1 MSTTENKLS
10 RILNV
15 KLNDA
20 EVGTLTLLA
29 GDKTLFA
36 FAESYVANVSRPT
49 LSLWFKTPMGE
60 LKTTEK
66 IRGAATLPP
75 FFSNLLPE
83 GHLRDYLAKK
93 ANVKSGREFFLIAAL
108 GNDLPGAVRVM
119 SSEDLQD
126 DGKHEQQRHSAT
138 AAKVLRF
145 SLAGV
150 QLKFSAVM
158 ESTGGL
164 TIPADG
170 IGGGWIIKLPSNS
183 HRHVPEAEFSML
195 KLAERSGI
203 TVPEFKLISTAS
215 VSGLPSDINENFG
228 DSLAVKRFD
237 RGQNDTRIHMEDFAQ
252 IFGIYPTEK
261 YENASFDRIGYVIL
275 SECGEADFTEYIRRL
290 VFTVMIGNG
299 DMHLKNWSLLYADGR
314 NPRLSPAYDFVPTIL
329 YMANDD
335 LGLRL
340 GGNREFKQVTEKSFE
355 KLAAKSAASE
365 RLVLSTVREAVD
377 RIYQAWHEI
386 RGDLPLTKEMRAA
399 LESHMSE
406 LQLQPST
413 KFSSSLPTLDLLK
426 EDVMH
431 MEQNRLAE
439 IEGGPEFRVLGQ
451 NYAYSLDK
459 LIARVRQSG
468 ETFDEFLT
476 EQIALNLY
484 KSRLKEPLTI
494 LYAPFREKLFLTVS
508 GKHNPACNWLSK
520 LPGFEESGRDWA
532 PETAV
537 PFIYWSGDKLYRVYQ
552 TLGRDLDDD
561 SPDKYYITDLGKWNP
576 PYIQRTDAS
585 TYKHIAELER
595 DPMYYAVPTSGLHII
610 QVNGRPETIHHAFV
624 RFDKQEAIQDQ

>member
-1 MSTTENKLS
+1 MSATEKKLS

-15 KLNDA
+15 KLNDT

-36 FAESYVANVSRPT
+36 FAESYVENADRPT

-60 LKTTEK
+60 LKITEK
-66 IRGAATLPP
+66 IRSAAMLPP

-108 GNDLPGAVRVM
+108 GTDLPGAVRIM

-126 DGKHEQQRHSAT
+126 DSKHEQQRAAT
-138 AAKVLRF
+138 AEKILRF

-164 TIPADG
+164 TIPVDG
-170 IGGGWIIKLPSNS
+170 IGGGWIVKLPSNS

-195 KLAERSGI
+195 KLAEHAGI
-203 TVPEFKLISTAS
+203 RVPECKLIPTAS
-215 VSGLPSDINENFG
+215 VSGLPSDINEKFG
-228 DSLAVKRFD
+228 ESLAVKRFD
-237 RGQNDTRIHMEDFAQ
+237 RGQNDARIHMEDFAQ
-252 IFGIYPTEK
+252 IFGIYPKEK

-335 LGLRL
+335 LGLGL
-340 GGNREFKQVTEKSFE
+340 GGEKEFNQVTEKNFA
-355 KLAAKSAASE
+355 KLAAKSASSE
-365 RLVLSTVREAVD
+365 RLVLNTVKDTID

-386 RGDLPLTKEMRAA
+386 RADLPLTKEMRAA
-399 LESHMSE
+399 VESHMRT
-406 LQLQPST
+406 LKLQPKA
-413 KFSSSLPTLDLLK
+413 KFSSSIPTLDLNK
-426 EDVMH
+426 EDVLH
-431 MEQNRLAE
+431 IEEKRLAQ
-439 IEGGPEFRVLGQ
+439 IEGGPEFGILGQ
-451 NYAYSLDK
+451 NYVYNLDK
-459 LIARVRQSG
+459 LITTVRQSG
-468 ETFDEFLT
+468 ETLDEFLT
-476 EQIALNLY
+476 EQIARRLY

-494 LYAPFREKLFLTVS
+494 LYTPFREKLFLTVS
-508 GKHNPACNWLSK
+508 GKHNPACSWLSK
-520 LPGFEESGRDWA
+520 LPGFEEAGKDWA
-532 PETAV
+532 PENAV
-537 PFIYWSGDKLYRVYQ
+537 PFIYWSGDKLYRVHPA
-552 TLGRDLDDD
+552 LGRDLDNDD
-561 SPDKYYITDLGKWNP
+561 PDKYYITDFGKWNP
-576 PYIQRTDAS
+576 PYIQRTDAD
-585 TYKHIAELER
+585 THKRIAELER
-595 DPMYYAVPTSGLHII
+595 DPMYYSVPTSGQQTIR
-610 QVNGRPETIHHAFV
+610 VNGGNAVVYYAFL
-624 RFDKQEAIQDQ
+624 RFSG

>member
-1 MSTTENKLS
+1 MSTTESKLS

-15 KLNDA
+15 KLNDTD
-20 EVGTLTLLA
+20 VGTLTLLA

-36 FAESYVANVSRPT
+36 FSESYVANARRPT

-66 IRGAATLPP
+66 IRSAATLPP

-93 ANVKSGREFFLIAAL
+93 ANVKNGREFFLIAAL
-108 GNDLPGAVRVM
+108 GKDLPGAVRVLF
-119 SSEDLQD
+119 SEELPD
-126 DGKHEQQRHSAT
+126 DGTHEQQRLAT
-138 AAKVLRF
+138 ERKVLRF

-170 IGGGWIIKLPSNS
+170 IGGGWILKLPSNN

-195 KLAERSGI
+195 KLAERAGI

-215 VSGLPSDINENFG
+215 VSGLPADINEKFG

-237 RGQNDTRIHMEDFAQ
+237 RGTNDARIHMEDFAQ

-275 SECGEADFTEYIRRL
+275 SECGEEDFLQYIKRL
-290 VFTVMIGNG
+290 VFTILIGNG
-299 DMHLKNWSLLYADGR
+299 DMHLKNWSLLYTDGR

-329 YMANDD
+329 YMVNDD

-340 GGNREFKQVTEKSFE
+340 GGYREFNQVTEKSFE

-365 RLVLSTVREAVD
+365 RMVLSTVRESVD

-386 RGDLPLTKEMRAA
+386 RGDLPLTNQMRAS
-399 LESHMSE
+399 LESHMNN
-406 LQLQPST
+406 LQLKPSK
-413 KFSSSLPTLDLLK
+413 KFSSSLMTLDLLK
-426 EDVMH
+426 GSVMH
-431 MEQNRLAE
+431 IEQNRLAE
-439 IEGGPEFRVLGQ
+439 LEGGPEFKILGQ
-451 NYAYSLDK
+451 NYVYNLDK
-459 LIARVRQSG
+459 LIATVRQGG
-468 ETFDEFLT
+468 ESFDEFLT
-476 EQIALNLY
+476 NQIARNLY
-484 KSRLKEPLTI
+484 KSRLKQPLTI
-494 LYAPFREKLFLTVS
+494 LYAPFREKLFLSVS
-508 GKHNPACNWLSK
+508 GKHNPECNWLSK
-520 LPGFEESGRDWA
+520 LPGFEESGTDWV
-532 PETAV
+532 PEIAV
-537 PFIYWSGDKLYRVYQ
+537 PFIYWSGDQFYRVYPA
-552 TLGRDLDDD
+552 LGRDLDDD
-561 SPDKYYITDLGKWNP
+561 APDKYYITDLGKWNP
-576 PYIQRTDAS
+576 PYIQRTDAA
-585 TYKHIAELER
+585 THKHIAELKR
-595 DPMYYAVPTSGLHII
+595 DPMYYAVPTSG
-610 QVNGRPETIHHAFV
+610 QRTIAIDGGTAVVYHAFV
-624 RFDKQEAIQDQ
+624 RFSG

>member
-1 MSTTENKLS
+1 MSATENKLS

-15 KLNDA
+15 KLNDTK
-20 EVGTLTLLA
+20 VGTLTLLA
-29 GDKTLFA
+29 GDNTLFA
-36 FAESYVANVSRPT
+36 FDESYVANVARPT

-66 IRGAATLPP
+66 IRGSATLPP

-119 SSEDLQD
+119 SSDDLQD
-126 DGKHEQQRHSAT
+126 EGTHDQQQRSAT
-138 AAKVLRF
+138 EAKVLRF

-170 IGGGWIIKLPSNS
+170 IGGGWIVKLPSNS

-215 VSGLPSDINENFG
+215 VSGLPSDINEKFG

-237 RGQNDTRIHMEDFAQ
+237 RGKNDTRIHMEDFAQ

-275 SECGEADFTEYIRRL
+275 SECGEEDFTEYIRRL
-290 VFTVMIGNG
+290 VFTVVIGNG

-314 NPRLSPAYDFVPTIL
+314 NPRLSPAYDFVPTTL

-335 LGLRL
+335 LSLRL
-340 GGNREFKQVTEKSFE
+340 GGNREFNQVTEKSFE

-365 RLVLSTVREAVD
+365 RMVLVTVRETID
-377 RIYQAWHEI
+377 RIYQAWHEV

-399 LESHMSE
+399 LESHMSS
-406 LQLQPST
+406 LQLKPGT

-426 EDVMH
+426 KDVMY

-439 IEGGPEFRVLGQ
+439 IEGAIEFRITGQ
-451 NYAYSLDK
+451 NYVYNLDK
-459 LIARVRQSG
+459 LIATVRRSG

-476 EQIALNLY
+476 EQIAMNLY
-484 KSRLKEPLTI
+484 KSRPKESLTI
-494 LYAPFREKLFLTVS
+494 LYAPFREKLLLTVS

-537 PFIYWSGDKLYRVYQ
+537 PFIYWSGDKLYRVYPA
-552 TLGRDLDDD
+552 LGRDPDDD
-561 SPDKYYITDLGKWNP
+561 APDKYYITDLGKWNP
-576 PYIQRTDAS
+576 PYIQRTDVD
-585 TYKHIAELER
+585 THKHIAELKR
-595 DPMYYAVPTSGLHII
+595 DPMYYAVPTSG
-610 QVNGRPETIHHAFV
+610 QRTIAVDGDTAVVYHAFV
-624 RFDKQEAIQDQ
+624 KYSQ